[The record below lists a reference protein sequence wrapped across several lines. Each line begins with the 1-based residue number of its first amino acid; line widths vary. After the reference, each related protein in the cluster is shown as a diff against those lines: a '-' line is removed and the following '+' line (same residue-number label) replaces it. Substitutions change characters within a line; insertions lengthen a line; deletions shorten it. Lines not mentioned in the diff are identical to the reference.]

1 MVNNKNNKNTNDG
14 GAKSELLLQQQELF
28 EAMEQRLLSSFEKRF
43 NDILSRFEEKI
54 EKSHETAELARQ
66 RAVDNEARIT
76 RMNTEFLAMKEKIDQ
91 QQSALQKTIDTQSVQ
106 IPTLQALWSTKQ
118 IAIAGNR

>member
-1 MVNNKNNKNTNDG
+1 
-14 GAKSELLLQQQELF
+14 
-28 EAMEQRLLSSFEKRF
+28 MEQRLLSSFEKRF